1 MNPQACTYHYTGG
14 RKTEAGRPTI
24 LFIHGAGHD
33 HSVWTL
39 QSRHFASHGWNV
51 IAPDLPGHGRSAG
64 LQPGSI
70 EALADW
76 VLNFASD
83 LGLERIALAGH
94 SMGSLVALEAA
105 TRAPQRVTHLMLIG
119 TVAPMP
125 VAPPLLDAT
134 LNDRNRAH
142 AMINQWSYAPRAQL
156 GASSIPGINLTALNE
171 RLMQRQ
177 AAGVLHRDMAACN
190 TYTGGFDA
198 AARVACPTLLL
209 SAALDRMTPPKATA
223 PLAAAFTNTAAT
235 IRKAI
240 IPGAGH
246 AMLSE
251 APGAVLDALWNFV
264 GAFPSS
270 GLEVAMT

>member
-1 MNPQACTYHYTGG
+1 MTYSLAPYCYTCG
-14 RKTEAGRPTI
+14 RSTAPGRPTI

-51 IAPDLPGHGRSAG
+51 LAPDLPGHGRT
-64 LQPGSI
+64 PGPQAECI

-76 VLNFASD
+76 VLDLAAS
-83 LGLERIALAGH
+83 LGLEQVALAGH

-105 TRAPQRVTHLMLIG
+105 ARAPRRVTHLMLIG
-119 TVAPMP
+119 SVAPMP
-125 VAPPLLDAT
+125 VAPALLDAT
-134 LNDRNRAH
+134 LSAPDRAH
-142 AMINQWSYAPRAQL
+142 AMINSWSYAPGAQL

-177 AAGVLHRDMAACN
+177 APGVLHRDMAACN
-190 TYTGGFDA
+190 AYTGGFEA
-198 AARVACPTLLL
+198 AARVACPCLLL
-209 SAALDRMTPPKATA
+209 SAALDRMTPPKAIA
-223 PLAAAFTNTAAT
+223 PLAAAFADTAV
-235 IRKAI
+235 IRKLV

-246 AMLSE
+246 AMMSE

-264 GAFPSS
+264 SAFPSS
-270 GLEVAMT
+270 GLEPQ